1 MKELSFQESLFLMVI
16 LRLKENAYGVQ
27 IKKEIEKK
35 TRKKITYGT
44 LYSSLDQL
52 HRKGL
57 VDRNIG
63 EPTKERG
70 GRRKIYYRVS
80 VRGKIALKTAYELQ
94 SVLWKDA
101 PDLLLENMPS

>member
-1 MKELSFQESLFLMVI
+1 MKELSLQESLFLMVI

-44 LYSSLDQL
+44 LYSFLDQL
-52 HRKGL
+52 YRKGF
-57 VDRNIG
+57 VDRCTG

-80 VRGKIALKTAYELQ
+80 VRGTSALKTAYKLQ
-94 SVLWKDA
+94 RALWKDA